1 MNKNKL
7 NEKGT
12 MLGFEEGDSRIKTY
26 LERGSA
32 RGTSSAAMAAAR
44 RVVTWH

>member
-26 LERGSA
+26 LERGK
-32 RGTSSAAMAAAR
+32 REKREAAIAAAR
-44 RVVTWH
+44 RWW